1 MNSDELLARL
11 TAIRD
16 RVTVAAE
23 KSGRS
28 GDEVTVIAVTKT
40 HPATTVARLRGTGV
54 ADLGENRIQEAA
66 TKIEELGHAPWRWHL
81 IGSLQSNKAAQ
92 AVRLFDVIH
101 SVDTL
106 KLAQR
111 LDRVVA
117 DDPERGPMRILLQV
131 NVAGEASKSGFDLRG
146 LDDGERWE
154 RFLGAVRE
162 IAALPHLV
170 PCGLMTIAPLAD
182 DPEQVRPCFRA
193 LARIRDALREHVP
206 DRDWRELSMGMSN
219 DFEAAV
225 EEGATMVRVG
235 RAILGDRDTAPRP

>member
-1 MNSDELLARL
+1 MNSEELLVRL

-23 KSGRS
+23 KSGRN
-28 GDEVTVIAVTKT
+28 GEEVTVIAVTKT
-40 HPATTVARLRGTGV
+40 HPATTVAHLYGTGV
-54 ADLGENRIQEAA
+54 TDLGENRIQEAS
-66 TKIEELGHAPWRWHL
+66 TKIDELGHDPWRWHL

-92 AVRLFDVIH
+92 AVRMFDVVH

-106 KLAQR
+106 KLARR
-111 LDRVVA
+111 LDRVLA

-131 NVAGEASKSGFDLRG
+131 NVADEASKSGFDLRG
-146 LDDGERWE
+146 PGDGERWE
-154 RFLGAVRE
+154 RFLGVVRE
-162 IAALPHLV
+162 IAALPNLV
-170 PCGLMTIAPLAD
+170 PCGLMTVAPLVD

-219 DFEAAV
+219 DFEIAV
-225 EEGATMVRVG
+225 EEGATLVRIG
-235 RAILGDRDTAPRP
+235 RAILGARS